1 MLKKFLFFLT
11 LATLLHSCSSE
22 DDTMSSLDESIHS
35 TIEGAYEADNRWI
48 YEQMN
53 HHYLWREDL
62 PDSLS
67 CDYTSDPVTFYYSLL
82 SAKDRFSY
90 CERNT
95 SYTGPIDQSHYGF
108 EYQMYENHRG
118 EKLLQVLYITS
129 EFLKKQTL
137 HRGDWLRELNT
148 SSQRSDIKLYE
159 RGEIKGNTF
168 IPFDTLTVELNIWGN
183 PQSTV
188 YMDTIYS
195 INNKKIGYLC
205 YLEYDN
211 TRDLEKS
218 IKKFYQENID
228 ELILDLRYN
237 PGGYV
242 STCRYLCNS
251 IVPANA
257 YEMLFQQRRYNDILT
272 EELKEETG
280 EEMSKEYYSTP
291 SRPENTLGTK
301 LYGLDLSRLYVLTSQ
316 YTASASE
323 ANIVCLRP
331 YMDVFIIGEQTYGKG
346 VGSYTIRDS
355 RYKYQLQPI
364 TSQYY
369 NAKMETTPNEGIK
382 PDIEVPGGYDTALKE
397 LGDINEP
404 LLATA
409 LNLILE
415 KDIQPIPFTRST
427 NPMWKAISTPSFFKL
442 LPEY

>member
-11 LATLLHSCSSE
+11 LATMLHSCSSE
-22 DDTMSSLDESIHS
+22 DDTMSSLDESIQS

-53 HHYLWREDL
+53 YHYLWREDL

-67 CDYTSDPVTFYYSLL
+67 CDYTTDPVTFYYSLL

-95 SYTGPIDQSHYGF
+95 SYTGPIDQLHYGF
-108 EYQMYENHRG
+108 EYQMYENHCG

-129 EFLKKQTL
+129 ENLKKQNL
-137 HRGDWLRELNT
+137 HRGDWLRELNAL
-148 SSQRSDIKLYE
+148 SQRNDIKLYE
-159 RGEIKGNTF
+159 RGEIRENTF
-168 IPFDTLTVELNIWGN
+168 IPLDTLTVELNIWGN
-183 PQSTV
+183 TQNTV
-188 YMDTIYS
+188 YMDSIYF
-195 INNKKIGYLC
+195 INGKKIGYLC

-242 STCRYLCNS
+242 STCLYLCNS

-257 YEMLFQQRRYNDILT
+257 YGMIFQQRRYNDILA
-272 EELKEETG
+272 EELKKETG

-291 SRPENTLGTK
+291 SQQGNTLGTK
-301 LYGLDLSRLYVLTSQ
+301 LYGLDLNRLYVLTSQ

-323 ANIVCLRP
+323 ANIICLRP

-382 PDIEVPGGYDTALKE
+382 PTVEIPGGYDTSLKE

-415 KDIQPIPFTRST
+415 RDIQLVPSTRTT
-427 NPMWKAISTPSFFKL
+427 NPTWNAINKPSFFKL